1 MQYIFPYNNF
11 FVAELVFI
19 PDPTENDMEMQ
30 MKDKGIFPQ
39 QKHTLYAS
47 VFNKIIDKCW
57 PAISLSEHITN
68 VFFQYCKKFRTG
80 RNYYQASC
88 IEWNIRRASYILATN
103 HDTHSCK
110 FQHLK
115 ALSAMGSPSK
125 CCNTVR
131 QILFCDIQIVQVVKI
146 YLQTIGKSTIS
157 ISCLLMTRQ

>member
-1 MQYIFPYNNF
+1 MQYIFLYNK
-11 FVAELVFI
+11 FVAAKLVFI
-19 PDPTENDMEMQ
+19 PDPIENDMEMQ

-39 QKHTLYAS
+39 QKHTLFAS
-47 VFNKIIDKCW
+47 FINKIIDKCW

-68 VFFQYCKKFRTG
+68 VFFQYCKDFRTW

-88 IEWNIRRASYILATN
+88 TEWNIRRASYILATN

-115 ALSAMGSPSK
+115 ALSAI
-125 CCNTVR
+125 
-131 QILFCDIQIVQVVKI
+131 ILFCDIQIVQVVKT